1 MVKLIVTDL
10 DGCLFDGKGN
20 LPSGQYW
27 KRSGVSWTDKEG

>member
-27 KRSGVSWTDKEG
+27 KRSGVSWTDKDG